1 MVEVIHDPLASGKS
15 ESNGQDTAESRATKP
30 SNLVLSRKVD
40 EARYLGG
47 GVFHPHSLRLL
58 GRGKDFQMR
67 LRSTDASGL
76 TVGLLEY
83 ATPVHISSQAFSS
96 AYQVNFPTLGQLKMT
111 YGDQKLLTSP
121 RTAAVHGPNV
131 ATSLEGW
138 GEPTMML
145 GLKIPEDVIKLEL
158 ETLLGRTP
166 EKPLAFGGH
175 LDLSSR
181 NGRDW
186 FDAVAL
192 LAHGLRK
199 EESLMDN
206 PLISHPAAQA
216 VVRGLLLVAPNN
228 YSPELTGDITAAGPA
243 YVRRAVA
250 YIEEHANQPLTLN
263 KIAEAVHIGPRALQ
277 TGFQEHLAS
286 TPMSMVRKIRLRKAH
301 EALQAASPGEHV
313 SAIAREWGFM
323 HAGRFAIHYAQTYG
337 RSPSETLAK

>member
-1 MVEVIHDPLASGKS
+1 MVEVLHDSPASGKS
-15 ESNGQDTAESRATKP
+15 AINVRDDAEARTTKP
-30 SNLVLSRKVD
+30 PTLVLSREVD
-40 EARYLGG
+40 EARNLGG

-58 GRGKDFQMR
+58 GRNKDFQMR

-83 ATPVHISSQAFSS
+83 ATPVHISSQAFSN

-111 YGDQKLLTSP
+111 YGNQKLLTSP
-121 RTAAVHGPNV
+121 RAAAVHGPNV

-138 GEPTMML
+138 GEPTTML
-145 GLKIPEDVIKLEL
+145 GLKIPEDVIEIEL
-158 ETLLGRTP
+158 ETLLGRAP
-166 EKPLAFGGH
+166 DKALAFDGH
-175 LDLSSR
+175 LDLSSQ

-192 LAHGLRK
+192 LARGLRK
-199 EESLMDN
+199 GASLLDN
-206 PLISHPAAQA
+206 PLISRPAAQA

-228 YSPELTGDITAAGPA
+228 YSFELTGEVTAAGPA
-243 YVRRAVA
+243 YVRRAVT
-250 YIEEHANQPLTLN
+250 YIEENANQPLTLN
-263 KIAEAVHIGPRALQ
+263 QIAEAVHIGPRALQ

-286 TPMSMVRKIRLRKAH
+286 TPMSMVRKIRLRNVH